1 MSSCTRVQQEL
12 TLEEAT
18 LTSQKFLNLK
28 PASKNLE
35 LDATLS
41 AHDGATHTPRD
52 RDTTT
57 ANEGFIQVWEYSP
70 RQRPEERTDR
80 EDKKAVAATEV
91 KPSPDEVTDNQLR
104 ELVRILACVTTQR
117 AKREDNQTIWFGRK
131 RKVDLSLST
140 LTGRVRIWRGPPW

>member
-1 MSSCTRVQQEL
+1 MDSCTRVQQEL

-18 LTSQKFLNLK
+18 LTSQAFLNPK
-28 PASKNLE
+28 PVSKNSE

-70 RQRPEERTDR
+70 R
-80 EDKKAVAATEV
+80 
-91 KPSPDEVTDNQLR
+91 
-104 ELVRILACVTTQR
+104 
-117 AKREDNQTIWFGRK
+117 
-131 RKVDLSLST
+131 
-140 LTGRVRIWRGPPW
+140 